1 MGAVWIRPAGDW
13 ASLAFL
19 AARAGP
25 ARMRDVP
32 KNRQVGHVASG
43 AVPSDTVQAIARV
56 RLPPGA
62 SRPLFEKQLQAI
74 PGLLAAWH
82 LTGDFDYEMRFTC
95 RSFADLGSMLH
106 DLRHCCDAEVAS
118 AGLVLG
124 EVGGLT
130 GPPPP
135 DRSSPVS
142 TDRSSS

>member
-1 MGAVWIRPAGDW
+1 MPKQRQAG
-13 ASLAFL
+13 LAGQQSVPT
-19 AARAGP
+19 GP
-25 ARMRDVP
+25 
-32 KNRQVGHVASG
+32 
-43 AVPSDTVQAIARV
+43 VQAIARV

-82 LTGDFDYEMRFTC
+82 LTGDFDYEMRLTC
-95 RSFADLGSMLH
+95 GSFAALGSVLH

-124 EVGGLT
+124 EVTGLT
-130 GPPPP
+130 RPESTH
-135 DRSSPVS
+135 RSSPVS

>member
-1 MGAVWIRPAGDW
+1 MGPVWIRPAGDW
-13 ASLAFL
+13 ASLACL
-19 AARAGP
+19 AARARP
-25 ARMRDVP
+25 ARVRT
-32 KNRQVGHVASG
+32 
-43 AVPSDTVQAIARV
+43 VPSNAAPGNPVQAIARV

-82 LTGDFDYEMRFTC
+82 LTGDFDYEMRLTC
-95 RSFADLGSMLH
+95 GSFAALSSVLH

-124 EVGGLT
+124 EVAGLT

>member
-1 MGAVWIRPAGDW
+1 
-13 ASLAFL
+13 
-19 AARAGP
+19 
-25 ARMRDVP
+25 
-32 KNRQVGHVASG
+32 
-43 AVPSDTVQAIARV
+43 VPSDPAPSNTVPSNTVPSNTVQAIARV

-82 LTGDFDYEMRFTC
+82 LTGDFDYEMRLTC
-95 RSFADLGSMLH
+95 GSFAALGSVLH
-106 DLRHCCDAEVAS
+106 DLRLCCDAEVAS

-124 EVGGLT
+124 EVAGLT

-135 DRSSPVS
+135 DCSSPVS

>member
-1 MGAVWIRPAGDW
+1 MGPVWIRPAGDW

-19 AARAGP
+19 AAQAGP
-25 ARMRDVP
+25 ARIR
-32 KNRQVGHVASG
+32 
-43 AVPSDTVQAIARV
+43 AVPSVPAPNNTVPNNTVQAIARV

-95 RSFADLGSMLH
+95 RSFADLGSVLH

-124 EVGGLT
+124 EVTGLT
-130 GPPPP
+130 RPEPAH
-135 DRSSPVS
+135 RSSPVS

>member
-1 MGAVWIRPAGDW
+1 MGPVWIRPAGDW

-19 AARAGP
+19 AAQAGP
-25 ARMRDVP
+25 ARIR
-32 KNRQVGHVASG
+32 
-43 AVPSDTVQAIARV
+43 AVPSVPAPNNTVPNNTVQAIARV

-95 RSFADLGSMLH
+95 RSFADLGSVLH

-124 EVGGLT
+124 EVAGLT